1 MIYGGL
7 AHRKFGKCAEE
18 EDNIEDNAEAPQKQ
32 AVAIAPSTARKA
44 KKKAKKAEPKTSIGK
59 YNLHGSHLNHQ
70 QELCRQQAH
79 SWQLDAYKHQTKAII
94 DAIHDKAFTTTA
106 TI

>member
-1 MIYGGL
+1 MKLAMGLLQISTHQSYGNVQGESKPKVSERQF
-7 AHRKFGKCAEE
+7 H
-18 EDNIEDNAEAPQKQ
+18 DNDTVP
-32 AVAIAPSTARKA
+32 A

-79 SWQLDAYKHQTKAII
+79 SWQLDADKHQTKAII

>member
-7 AHRKFGKCAEE
+7 AHRKFGKWAEE

-44 KKKAKKAEPKTSIGK
+44 KKKAKK
-59 YNLHGSHLNHQ
+59 
-70 QELCRQQAH
+70 
-79 SWQLDAYKHQTKAII
+79 
-94 DAIHDKAFTTTA
+94 
-106 TI
+106 